1 MTHSYTA
8 PWRKLALAALLGL
21 AGTTA
26 AQAQF
31 LNYPPDLA
39 VNATSTY
46 TDLGTTGTA
55 ITVANTDDALSAPQ
69 NIGFT
74 FSYNGTDFT
83 QFILSTNGFIKL
95 GNTPLSNPAD
105 VSPLFS
111 ADPADANII
120 AALSNIDLYGAAD
133 QAATPTSYQVATTG
147 TAPNRICTI
156 QFKNLRD
163 YATATV
169 PAQFATMQFQIR
181 LFEGTNNVELVYGTW
196 TATTNTPLGHAA
208 VVGIKGT
215 GTAAEDR
222 VLALKP
228 SSATPWSATTFA
240 QPAAIA
246 AHFIRNTFLPDAGRT
261 YRFVAGPPLPA
272 NDAAVRVIYS
282 LGKAPVSSPQVVQ
295 ALVRNAGSAALT
307 NLAVTLNVTG
317 ANTFADAKI
326 IPTLAAGASTVVSF
340 NAFTPTATGNNTLAV
355 SVPADAGNT
364 NNSQTYTQ
372 VVTANAFS
380 YANNT
385 QFDPNLGVG
394 FGATTTGAFVAR
406 FSTPAARTITAVAA
420 GLTDPNTVGNTVYS
434 IVVNAAG
441 AVLGRSADYVVQ
453 NADINTLKTLP
464 LQTAVTAPAGNF
476 YVGLVQTAAP
486 AGGTRYFPMAT
497 LPEIPTRAATFYTI
511 APFAATGGA
520 LVDASGS
527 NLGAF
532 VLEAQTSIVQG
543 TSEALNRAIAMY
555 PNPSTGLVK
564 LDVRGANAKGNLQV
578 SVTNMLGQTVHTAVL
593 KDNFTNE
600 VNLSNLANG
609 MYLLKVQTGADYTVR
624 QLTITK

>member
-8 PWRKLALAALLGL
+8 PWRKLALAAMLGL

-31 LNYPPDLA
+31 LNYPPALA
-39 VNATSTY
+39 SNTALTY

-55 ITVANTDDALSAPQ
+55 ISVTDTDDALSAPQ

-95 GNTPLSNPAD
+95 GSTPLLDPAE

-120 AALSNIDLYGAAD
+120 AAMSNIDLYGAAD
-133 QAATPTSYQVATTG
+133 QTANPTSYRVATTG
-147 TAPNRICTI
+147 TAPNRVCTI

-181 LFEGTNNVELVYGTW
+181 LFEGTNNIELVYGTW
-196 TATTNTPLGHAA
+196 TATTNTPLGHTA
-208 VVGIKGT
+208 VIGIKGT
-215 GTAAEDR
+215 GTAVADR

-228 SSATPWSATTFA
+228 SSSTPWSTTVFA
-240 QPAAIA
+240 QPANIA

-261 YRFVAGPPLPA
+261 YRFEAGPPLPA
-272 NDAAVRVIYS
+272 NDAAVQVIYS
-282 LGKAPVSSPQVVQ
+282 LGKAPASSPQVVQ

-307 NLAVTLNVTG
+307 NVAVTLNVTG
-317 ANTFADAKI
+317 ANTFTDAKI
-326 IPTLAAGASTVVSF
+326 IPTLAAGASTTVSF

-372 VVTANAFS
+372 VVTANTFS

-385 QFDPNLGVG
+385 PLDPNLGVG
-394 FGATTTGAFVAR
+394 FTAPTTGAFVAK
-406 FSTPAARTITAVAA
+406 FTTPAARTITAVAA
-420 GLTDPNTVGNTVYS
+420 GLTDPNSVGRTVYS
-434 IVVNAAG
+434 VVVNASG

-453 NADINTLKTLP
+453 TADINALKTLP
-464 LQTAVTAPAGNF
+464 LQTAVAAPAGNF

-486 AGGTRYFPMAT
+486 TGAARYFPMAT
-497 LPEIPTRAATFYTI
+497 QPEAPTRPATFFTI
-511 APFAATGGA
+511 APFAANGGA
-520 LVDASGS
+520 LVDAAAS

-532 VLEAQTSIVQG
+532 VLDAQTSIVQG
-543 TSEALNRAIAMY
+543 TSEALNRAISMY

-578 SVTNMLGQTVHTAVL
+578 SVVNMLGQTVHTAAL

-600 VNLSNLANG
+600 VNLSGLANG